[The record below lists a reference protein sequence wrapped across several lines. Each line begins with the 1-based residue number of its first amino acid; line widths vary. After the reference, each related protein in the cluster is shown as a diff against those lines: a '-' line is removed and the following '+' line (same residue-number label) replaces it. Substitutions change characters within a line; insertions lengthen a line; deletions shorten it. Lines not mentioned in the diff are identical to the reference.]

1 MESNLVPQSNSV
13 EARFE
18 NEHEDELELADY
30 VQQVVEI
37 EGLDIEEAL
46 SMGLVDVDDLETETL
61 TPIEKKIILETLV
74 VPDDS
79 LCVEF

>member
-13 EARFE
+13 DTCF
-18 NEHEDELELADY
+18 EDELELADY

>member
-1 MESNLVPQSNSV
+1 
-13 EARFE
+13 
-18 NEHEDELELADY
+18 
-30 VQQVVEI
+30 
-37 EGLDIEEAL
+37 
-46 SMGLVDVDDLETETL
+46 MGLVDVDDLETETL